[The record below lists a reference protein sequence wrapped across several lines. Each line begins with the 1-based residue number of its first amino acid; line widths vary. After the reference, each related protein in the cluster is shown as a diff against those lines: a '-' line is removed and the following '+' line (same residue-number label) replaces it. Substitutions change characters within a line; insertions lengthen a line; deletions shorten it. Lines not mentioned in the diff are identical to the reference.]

1 MKAPM
6 NPEQLDRARAALDVF
21 VERFPKAFTRPPRP
35 LKIGVTKDL
44 IAAVKGDSIGAQA
57 VRNAIAMWCR
67 RPSYLQVQI
76 EGAARI
82 DLDGNSV
89 GTVTADQ
96 AESAKQRL
104 EWKAARSWE
113 RALEKERT
121 RRLER
126 EARSAAR
133 PKKPAV
139 RRDLEANCQNL
150 AVDKTVAVKVPEV
163 KPKREVVV
171 ERKPRRGAI
180 RSWRAEK

>member
-6 NPEQLDRARAALDVF
+6 SPEQLDRARAALDVLI
-21 VERFPKAFTRPPRP
+21 ERFPSAFTRPPRP

-44 IAAVKGDSIGAQA
+44 IAAVKGDSISAQA
-57 VRNAIAMWCR
+57 VRDAVAMWCR
-67 RPSYLQVQI
+67 RPSYLQVQV
-76 EGAARI
+76 EGAARV
-82 DLDGNSV
+82 DLDGIV
-89 GTVTADQ
+89 TGTVSAEQ

-104 EWKAARSWE
+104 EWKSAQAWE
-113 RALEKERT
+113 RALEKEKA

-139 RRDLEANCQNL
+139 RRESEATDKIL
-150 AVDKTVAVKVPEV
+150 SVDKTAAV
-163 KPKREVVV
+163 KPKRVVVV
-171 ERKPRRGAI
+171 ERKARRSAI